1 MMAFIQVP
9 GVAHDEIN
17 LLTMTFPG
25 TQAPW
30 VMLRNDLMTR
40 LPQYLLKKHPSHQVV
55 SLKIGQPRLK
65 RCQNSRLVAM
75 LEYITC
81 TMEVIHLELFSFCD
95 LYIRTLVI
103 TSSNPKN
110 EQNHEATRQMGGVV
124 LKLTGECSQLTDRMV
139 RQSRASDLSLLQAHW
154 QEKAELP
161 DKRLGS
167 PATIIACEAPRSAL
181 RIEVITMARPIVTLI
196 KLSRTLWSKTTQTPT
211 RKLPFI
217 LAPQLNLE
225 TLTSLY
231 KAFQLIFAPLSRCVD
246 VLSDSHRRN
255 TEAWITAE
263 MRESINAMTR
273 VPEHN
278 LVRLPRC
285 PLPIPYGVDHWDF
298 EAWLLVWKLL

>member
-1 MMAFIQVP
+1 MPALEDQLCT
-9 GVAHDEIN
+9 
-17 LLTMTFPG
+17 LLTALIL
-25 TQAPW
+25 QRDW
-30 VMLRNDLMTR
+30 I
-40 LPQYLLKKHPSHQVV
+40 KHPSPDFELTLQTIKMLDQTIEGTMVI
-55 SLKIGQPRLK
+55 SKPLLETQ
-65 RCQNSRLVAM
+65 LVAM

-225 TLTSLY
+225 TLTSLT
-231 KAFQLIFAPLSRCVD
+231 KHF
-246 VLSDSHRRN
+246 N
-255 TEAWITAE
+255 
-263 MRESINAMTR
+263 
-273 VPEHN
+273 
-278 LVRLPRC
+278 
-285 PLPIPYGVDHWDF
+285 
-298 EAWLLVWKLL
+298 

>member
-1 MMAFIQVP
+1 MLDQTIEGTMVC
-9 GVAHDEIN
+9 G
-17 LLTMTFPG
+17 LLG
-25 TQAPW
+25 TDDQ
-30 VMLRNDLMTR
+30 
-40 LPQYLLKKHPSHQVV
+40 
-55 SLKIGQPRLK
+55 RLK

-139 RQSRASDLSLLQAHW
+139 RRSRASDLSLLQAHW

-161 DKRLGS
+161 DKRLRS

-246 VLSDSHRRN
+246 VFSDSHRRN

-273 VPEHN
+273 VPELN

-285 PLPIPYGVDHWDF
+285 PLPIPSGVDHWDF